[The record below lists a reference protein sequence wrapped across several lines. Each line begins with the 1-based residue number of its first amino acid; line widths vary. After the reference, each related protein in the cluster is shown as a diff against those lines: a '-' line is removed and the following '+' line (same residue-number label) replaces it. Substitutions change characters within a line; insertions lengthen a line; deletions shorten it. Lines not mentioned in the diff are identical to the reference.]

1 MSYIYNRNHNRTH
14 LPGCRAISMM
24 NYNKNGEEVDE
35 PRGHLCGWCF
45 RGNNAIQGMV
55 DHNLDEY
62 VEEVI

>member
-14 LPGCRAISMM
+14 LPDCRAIQMM
-24 NYNKNGEEVDE
+24 NYNKNGETVDE

-45 RGNNAIQGMV
+45 KGKGAIEIV

-62 VEEVI
+62 AEEGA